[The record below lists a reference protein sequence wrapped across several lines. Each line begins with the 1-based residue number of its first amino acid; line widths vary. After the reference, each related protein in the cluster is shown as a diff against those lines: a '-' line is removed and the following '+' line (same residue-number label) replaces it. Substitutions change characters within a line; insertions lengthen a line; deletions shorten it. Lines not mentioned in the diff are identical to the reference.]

1 MESLTVNRKRR
12 RASLVVAGLAALIVM
27 TAGSIK
33 PANAQDQP
41 APEDSNEPEGFV
53 QVVEH
58 SASVASDGELT
69 VTLDWTGPVEGH
81 FLSILFHQKVDSEG
95 DVSGPV
101 TTVLNRRDS
110 VPLATIPTD
119 ADGNLVATIPVRSV
133 SPAPNDRVYLPAAGV
148 YPFTA
153 EIRTSE
159 GPVASVTSAVVRLP
173 QDPTEM
179 ATVDVTV
186 VLALSPADG
195 LDLSDALWFLTSYPE
210 VPFTLQLDEAVLT
223 QLERDS
229 VLAAQFAA
237 AAEGRP
243 VMSDAGVDL
252 DPSALEEIGQGRFY
266 LEAMEATHERLRRLG
281 LSPST
286 DIVMLS
292 PRLTGDGAAL
302 LARSGVVAV
311 MSTRHREI
319 DIGSITTP
327 DGRIQLIGPD
337 RALTTE
343 LAAAPGSFAAPD
355 IYELYARLTI
365 RAEQDPTSVILGGE
379 GAPQLDS
386 QSLDTLLPALL
397 EGGPVRVVSLDAALA
412 TQPRN
417 PLLAAERP
425 EQDLVA
431 SGEAIAELQQL
442 ADTSRSF
449 RGVQNPILEQLLVDS
464 LSRSRNP
471 VDRTRAIERAKAELL
486 SDLGSISLPASQSL
500 TLTAV
505 EGPLPL
511 TIRNRAAS
519 SRLVLLEFIGD
530 RVAVAEDGETL
541 TIPPGETTLE
551 LTAEARALGVS
562 TVEVIAR
569 TPDGTRV
576 LATTRYQIRSTAVPG
591 LGWAISGTALLFLLL
606 WWFRNSRSSRP
617 RAPHLTGVARP
628 RSPTT
633 EPDDPP
639 GLAAEVADTL
649 RSREAM

>member
-1 MESLTVNRKRR
+1 M
-12 RASLVVAGLAALIVM
+12 IVLMVGSM
-27 TAGSIK
+27 T
-33 PANAQDQP
+33 PADAQDDG
-41 APEDSNEPEGFV
+41 ADAGEPDGTV
-53 QVVEH
+53 RLVGH

-69 VTLDWTGPVEGH
+69 LTLDWTGPVSEKY
-81 FLSILFHQKVDSEG
+81 FLSILFHQRVDTENA
-95 DVSGPV
+95 VSGPV
-101 TTVLNRRDS
+101 ATVLNRRD
-110 VPLATIPTD
+110 PLPLTEIPTD
-119 ADGNLVATIPVRSV
+119 ADGNLVAAIPVRSV
-133 SPAPNDRVYLPAAGV
+133 SPAPSDRVYLPGPGV

-153 EIRTSE
+153 EIRTLE
-159 GPVASVTSAVVRLP
+159 GPVASVSSAVVRLP
-173 QDPTEM
+173 QDPAEL
-179 ATVDVTV
+179 ATIDVAV

-195 LDLSDALWFLTSYPE
+195 LDLSDALWFLTTYPD

-229 VLAAQFAA
+229 TLATQFAGA
-237 AAEGRP
+237 AAGRP

-252 DPSALEEIGQGRFY
+252 DPSALEEIGQGQFF
-266 LEAMEATHERLRRLG
+266 LQAVEATNDRLRRLG
-281 LSPST
+281 LAPSR

-292 PRLTGDGAAL
+292 PRLTGEGASL
-302 LARSGVVAV
+302 LARSGLVAV
-311 MSTRHREI
+311 MSTRNREI
-319 DIGSITTP
+319 DTGSITTP
-327 DGRIQLIGPD
+327 DGRVQLIQPS
-337 RALTTE
+337 RALTGE
-343 LAAAPGSFAAPD
+343 LAAAPGSFTAQD
-355 IYELYARLTI
+355 IYQFHARLAI
-365 RAEQDPTSVILGGE
+365 RARQDPTSVIIGGE

-397 EGGPVRVVSLDAALA
+397 EGGPLRVVSLADALA

-431 SGEAIAELQQL
+431 SGAAIAELQQL

-449 RGVQNPILEQLLVDS
+449 RGVRNPILEQFLVDS

-471 VDRTRAIERAKAELL
+471 LDRTRAIERAKAELL
-486 SDLGSISLPASQSL
+486 ADLSSISLPASQSL

-511 TIRNRAAS
+511 TIRNSADG
-519 SRLVLLEFIGD
+519 SRLVLLEFVGD
-530 RVAVAEDGETL
+530 RVAVAEDGEIVTV
-541 TIPPGETTLE
+541 PPGETTLE

-569 TPDGTRV
+569 TPDRARV

-606 WWFRNSRSSRP
+606 WWFRNSRSRHP
-617 RAPHLTGVARP
+617 RTPHLTGVSRP
-628 RSPTT
+628 LPPVAGPDETPGMAADSPSVT
-633 EPDDPP
+633 DS
-639 GLAAEVADTL
+639 L